1 MQITTNQQAII
12 DAVNAGVD
20 IRFNPDCKVWVRY
33 DTMQT
38 VTNEVQFL
46 RDNGIVYV
54 NPFMRKVI
62 RVN

>member
-1 MQITTNQQAII
+1 MRLTTNQQAIL
-12 DAVNAGVD
+12 DAVRAGVD
-20 IRFNPDCKVWVRY
+20 IRFNPDSKAWVRS

-38 VTNEVQFL
+38 VTHEIQYL

>member
-1 MQITTNQQAII
+1 MELTTNQQAII
-12 DAVNAGVD
+12 DAVRAGVD
-20 IRFNPDCKVWVRY
+20 IRFNPDRKAWVRS

-38 VTNEVQFL
+38 VTHEVQYL

-62 RVN
+62 QVN

>member
-1 MQITTNQQAII
+1 MELTIKQQAII
-12 DAVNAGVD
+12 DAVRVGVD
-20 IRFNPDCKVWVRY
+20 IRFNPDSKAWFRS

-38 VTNEVQFL
+38 VTQEVQYL